1 MPHEEAVPIQYAR
14 AHLPRL
20 DRLLSS
26 SILTES
32 EHSQL
37 LSARVALE
45 NPDLHRCVGLD
56 NMLRTLDALE
66 LRLRLSR
73 RN

>member
-26 SILTES
+26 SI
-32 EHSQL
+32 